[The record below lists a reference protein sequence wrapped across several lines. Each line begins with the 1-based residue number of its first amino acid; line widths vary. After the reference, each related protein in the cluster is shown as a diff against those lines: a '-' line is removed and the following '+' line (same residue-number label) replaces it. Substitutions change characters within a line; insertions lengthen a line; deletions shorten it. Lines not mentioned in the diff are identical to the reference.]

1 MEKRSYERQK
11 SRKTKKK
18 IKLTVKDDR
27 RNYRNKKVNT
37 FKIRDRRMRLV
48 TSFLTV
54 VILLTLLSLSFLKKS
69 HLNNKKNEY
78 NSLQADNLSLQLQ
91 KDRLYEKL
99 ESSIDLNRIQRYAL
113 EELGMVYKDENN
125 TVKVNVDRN

>member
-11 SRKTKKK
+11 SRKSKKK